1 MILLFFKKKTQLF
14 MKIHIF
20 FCICLSQLAAWL
32 ASRLAAWLA
41 AWLAARLAARLATRL
56 AARLS
61 EASQSD

>member
-20 FCICLSQLAAWL
+20 FCICLSQLAARL
-32 ASRLAAWLA
+32 AS
-41 AWLAARLAARLATRL
+41 RLAARLATRL